1 MFAQLAHWGKGLC
14 LGLVSLLVSSL
25 VFAVPSP
32 EKDSD
37 QDKTLSP
44 YFQVVSQDA
53 QTDSLPL
60 KSTRADV
67 KVSGV
72 IAQVKVTQV
81 YKNEGKNKLEAIYV
95 FPASTRAAVYAM
107 KMTIG
112 ERVIEAKI
120 NEREQARKDY
130 EKALSEGKTASLLE
144 QQRPNVFQ
152 MNVGN
157 ILPGDVIK
165 VEMMY
170 TELLV
175 PENNVYEFVY
185 PTVVGPRYSNVK
197 ESGAPP
203 TESWVKNPYL
213 HAGEA
218 APFTFGLDVTL
229 NSGLPIAKIT
239 SPSHPDVKVEYTG
252 ASVAHVTVPESGK
265 AGNRDFVLKYS
276 LAGDKIASGL
286 LLYPGKDENFF
297 LMMMEPPQRVE
308 TKTIVP
314 REYIFIIDV
323 SGSMYGFPLD
333 TTKALMKDLF
343 SQLRPTD
350 YFNVLLFSGNNSVMS
365 ETSLPASKENIQKA
379 LDTIDHQQG
388 GGGTELMPALKRALA
403 LPHAEGTSRSIIIAT
418 DGYVSVEK
426 EAFEYIRNNLGKANF
441 FSFGIGS
448 SVNRFLMEGMAR
460 AGMGEP
466 FIVLNPQRA
475 PEQAAKFKEYIA
487 SPVLTNINVSFDGLN
502 AYEVEPRAVPDLFAR
517 KPVVVFGKYKGEPKG
532 TIRVTGLAAG
542 EKYEQRLNLKDAQNT
557 AGNEA
562 IRYMWARH
570 RIMLLSDMNKLDKS
584 DERVK
589 EVTQLGLKY
598 NLMTEYTSFVAIDSQ
613 VRTDGS
619 KGTQVKQPLPLPE
632 GVSNYAV
639 GGGMVNAA
647 APSGMMYRSAAP
659 MKMESKQAAY
669 LEKDEAEEPPR
680 EQPKVQTPQVRVKR
694 VNAAGGL
701 SSSDVEKEL
710 LRNLEALK
718 QAYQNELV
726 QKAGLSGS
734 LILEFTIST
743 EGTVSGV
750 KIVRDRL
757 QWTPLSAQVV
767 KEIAAW
773 VFGKAAGGK
782 PTAVRCEIRFDL
794 R

>member
-1 MFAQLAHWGKGLC
+1 MFGQMPRWAKVWLC
-14 LGLVSLLVSSL
+14 
-25 VFAVPSP
+25 VPVLMMLNQIAAAALQS
-32 EKDSD
+32 ENED

-44 YFQVVSQDA
+44 YFQVLSQDS

-67 KVSGV
+67 NVSGV

-81 YKNEGKNKLEAIYV
+81 YKNEGKTKLEAIYV

-165 VEMMY
+165 VEMFY

-175 PENNVYEFVY
+175 PEDNTYEFVY
-185 PTVVGPRYSNVK
+185 PTVAGTRYSNMK
-197 ESGAPP
+197 ESGAPD
-203 TESWVKNPYL
+203 TESWVKNPYM
-213 HAGEA
+213 HAGA
-218 APFTFGLDVTL
+218 ASPFTFGLDVTV
-229 NSGLPIAKIT
+229 NSGMPIAKIS

-252 ASVAHVTVPESGK
+252 KQTAHITVPESAK
-265 AGNRDFVLKYS
+265 AGNRDFMLKYS
-276 LAGDKIASGL
+276 LAGDKIESGL

-297 LMMMEPPQRVE
+297 LMMMEPPKRVE
-308 TKTIVP
+308 TKLIVP

-343 SQLRPTD
+343 SQLRPSD
-350 YFNVLLFSGNNSVMS
+350 YFNVLLFSGNNSIMS
-365 ETSLPASKENIQKA
+365 EQSLPASKENIQKA

-403 LPHAEGTSRSIIIAT
+403 LPRAEGTSRNVIIAT

-426 EAFEYIRNNLGKANF
+426 EAFEYIRSHLGQANF

-466 FIVLNPQRA
+466 FIVLNPQKA
-475 PEQAAKFKEYIA
+475 PEQAAKLKAYIA
-487 SPVLTNINVSFDGLN
+487 SPVLTGIKVKFEGLN
-502 AYEVEPRAVPDLFAR
+502 AYDVEPMAVPDLFAQ
-517 KPVVVFGKYKGEPKG
+517 KSVVVFGKYKGTPSG
-532 TIRVTGLAAG
+532 AIRVIGLAAG
-542 EKYEQRLNLKDAQNT
+542 EKYENVMHLKDAQAS

-584 DERVK
+584 DARVK

-598 NLMTEYTSFVAIDSQ
+598 NLMTEYTSFVAIDSL

-619 KGTQVKQPLPLPE
+619 KGTQVKQPLPMPE
-632 GVSNYAV
+632 GVSDYAV
-639 GGGMVNAA
+639 GGGYNAGPAGMVCRSAA
-647 APSGMMYRSAAP
+647 APMMAECKKADY
-659 MKMESKQAAY
+659 E
-669 LEKDEAEEPPR
+669 EKDEAVV
-680 EQPKVQTPQVRVKR
+680 QPKPQEKVKPQAPQVRAKLL
-694 VNAAGGL
+694 NAAGGL
-701 SSSDVEKEL
+701 SGTEVEKVL
-710 LRNLEALK
+710 LHNLEALK
-718 QAYQNELV
+718 QEYRRELA
-726 QKAGLSGS
+726 QKEDLSGT
-734 LILEFTIST
+734 LTLEFTISA
-743 EGTVSGV
+743 EGIVSGV
-750 KIVRDRL
+750 KITRDQL
-757 QWTPLSAQVV
+757 QWTALSDRVIKLV
-767 KEIAAW
+767 EAW
-773 VFGKAAGGK
+773 VFAKPQTNK
-782 PTAVRCEIRFDL
+782 PTAVKCEIRFDL
-794 R
+794 K